1 MRGVWKRVQE
11 VAKVNKSRV
20 WFGVS
25 VKFMDIPFCCIIIM
39 KNIVILTLF
48 QMEYFMYRRRDKEKV
63 GMPQSM
69 GIV

>member
-11 VAKVNKSRV
+11 VAEVNKSRV

-25 VKFMDIPFCCIIIM
+25 VEFMDIPFGCIIIM

-48 QMEYFMYRRRDKEKV
+48 QMGYFMYRRLTIRNS
-63 GMPQSM
+63 Q
-69 GIV
+69 

>member
-1 MRGVWKRVQE
+1 
-11 VAKVNKSRV
+11 
-20 WFGVS
+20 
-25 VKFMDIPFCCIIIM
+25 MDIPFCCIIIM

-48 QMEYFMYRRRDKEKV
+48 QMGYFMYRRRDKEKV